1 MTDVIDELVPV
12 DMITVLCSVLRATE
26 VEALISSRLLNTAIN
41 AMYPKPKVDTGEV
54 LYYGRRED
62 GRLILE
68 KWEEMLSIFCWLGY
82 DPTTVMFCVTIPADD
97 DRPAPDFELHRTVE
111 AKIEQLVGYVEIS
124 SIPEARTAIAYMK
137 QQVAILGE
145 VTGRKR
151 LAQDA
156 IKSLGVL
163 DIQIDARQ
171 S

>member
-1 MTDVIDELVPV
+1 MEVIDELVPV
-12 DMITVLCSVLRATE
+12 DMTVQIAAVLRASE
-26 VEALISSRLLNTAIN
+26 VNTLITSKLLNTAIN
-41 AMYPKPKVDTGEV
+41 AMYPKPKADTGEV

-82 DPTTVMFCVTIPADD
+82 DPTTVMSCVTIPVDD
-97 DRPAPDFELHRTVE
+97 DRPAPDFELHKTVE
-111 AKIEQLVGYVEIS
+111 EKIKQLSGDVEIW
-124 SIPEARTAIAYMK
+124 SIPEARLAVAYLK
-137 QQVAILGE
+137 QQVTILGE

-163 DIQIDARQ
+163 DM
-171 S
+171 